1 MRQRVQTD
9 LADIQTDED
18 PARTSDSPFARAG
31 ECPTPAPCAFTK
43 FGICTVCGK
52 KDAPHEETRMLI
64 ELAKAMDGGL
74 PIAADELSVDQWVA
88 LGEIRAERR
97 AKQSLMGVL
106 GG

>member
-1 MRQRVQTD
+1 
-9 LADIQTDED
+9 
-18 PARTSDSPFARAG
+18 
-31 ECPTPAPCAFTK
+31 
-43 FGICTVCGK
+43 
-52 KDAPHEETRMLI
+52 MLI